1 MRVERVPIRTTT
13 RLTPGG
19 ERRTELSIYCPF
31 KARTFPMEHC
41 ARCEHL
47 VSWAEDPTAPGAH
60 IVCEGDHPQESAEV
74 RALAMHFGDRATGK
88 FEEIAARTPIG
99 VVMDSSFVIAHGDLE
114 IAELRR
120 HLGEKTGRVLPVV
133 DEDGALLGVV
143 ASDRLST
150 PPPPASRPELHAFLA
165 KLVPTTVRE
174 VMTAHVVAFP
184 EAGRVRDALNAMLQE
199 RVRYLPVVSE
209 GGVVVGLV
217 WDLDLLS
224 WLAQAHRSV
233 PPPPTTPPPEEL
245 P

>member
-19 ERRTELSIYCPF
+19 ELRRDLSIYCPF
-31 KARTFPMEHC
+31 KARTFAVEHC
-41 ARCEHL
+41 RKCEHL
-47 VSWAEDPTAPGAH
+47 VSWADDAEAPGAH
-60 IVCEGDHPQESAEV
+60 IVCEGEHPQESPEV
-74 RALAMHFGDRATGK
+74 RALAMHFGDRMTGK

-99 VVMDSSFVIAHGDLE
+99 VVMETSFTIAHGDLE

-133 DEDGALLGVV
+133 GEDGTLLGVV

-150 PPPPASRPELHAFLA
+150 PPPPPSRPELHAFLA

-184 EAGRVRDALNAMLQE
+184 EAGRVRDALNAMLVE
-199 RVRYLPVVSE
+199 RVRYLPVVSAD
-209 GGVVVGLV
+209 GVVVGLV

-233 PPPPTTPPPEEL
+233 PPPPPPPPPEEM